1 MFLNDDTHNEE
12 IQENLNQND
21 NLKETFDVLPC
32 SSKSANN
39 DGCESK
45 KRKIESI
52 LAPIDEHECTPEE
65 DHVKNFTFK
74 DEDIL
79 VVSFPKTGTT
89 WLQEIIY
96 SILNGVDETSS
107 QSLED
112 RFPYLEFIY
121 PGLKSIQ
128 KMEGQRLIK
137 THLPYSLLPEDIH
150 KKNVKFQLSDL
161 ECKISFEKR
170 LTTTGMAAV
179 SAEVLPFG
187 GKFFLNPIFACYLI
201 FYIMRNPKDV
211 VVSYYHFVRMMTV
224 SDYSGNFENFFQEF
238 LSDKVP
244 YGPIWKHYQEMWDHL
259 NEANI
264 FILFYED
271 LHKDIQGTIKK
282 IATFLDRDVSDE
294 EINDIVDHCS
304 FHNMA
309 QNPNVNY
316 QHWDDLGIRKIHEAK
331 FMRKGEIGDWK
342 NYFTSEMCQSMDLWI
357 EDNLKEISPFFNYDN
372 FKSNAK
378 QKV

>member
-1 MFLNDDTHNEE
+1 MYSVFFR
-12 IQENLNQND
+12 NLRFRN
-21 NLKETFDVLPC
+21 
-32 SSKSANN
+32 
-39 DGCESK
+39 
-45 KRKIESI
+45 I
-52 LAPIDEHECTPEE
+52 APIYLKRISSGRFIYESASNEHNVKKFKRIKRLASTLLFGGTFLIVVWARNRKCVNVFDDAKLVSNSNYQKNFKLYEYKEFMLPSFVMKNL
-65 DHVKNFTFK
+65 DHVKNFTFN
-74 DEDIL
+74 DGDIL

-96 SILNGVDETSS
+96 SILNGVDETLS

-112 RFPYLEFIY
+112 RFPYLEFMY

-150 KKNVKFQLSDL
+150 KKNVKIL
-161 ECKISFEKR
+161 
-170 LTTTGMAAV
+170 
-179 SAEVLPFG
+179 
-187 GKFFLNPIFACYLI
+187 
-201 FYIMRNPKDV
+201 YIMRNPKDV

-244 YGPIWKHYQEMWDHL
+244 YGPLWKHYQEMWDHL

-264 FILFYED
+264 LILFYED
-271 LHKDIQGTIKK
+271 LHKDIQGAIKK

-294 EINDIVDHCS
+294 EINNIVEHCS

-357 EDNLKEISPFFNYDN
+357 EDNLKEISPFFNYDK

-378 QKV
+378 Q

>member
-1 MFLNDDTHNEE
+1 MYSVFLR
-12 IQENLNQND
+12 
-21 NLKETFDVLPC
+21 NLKFRNITPIYLKRISTGRFFYESASNEHNVKKFRRIKRLASTLLFGGTFLIAVWAKNRKRANVFDDAKLVSNSNYHKNFKLYEYKEFVLP
-32 SSKSANN
+32 SFVMKN
-39 DGCESK
+39 
-45 KRKIESI
+45 
-52 LAPIDEHECTPEE
+52 L

-74 DEDIL
+74 DGDIL

-96 SILNGVDETSS
+96 SILNGVDETLS

-150 KKNVKFQLSDL
+150 KKNVKIL
-161 ECKISFEKR
+161 
-170 LTTTGMAAV
+170 
-179 SAEVLPFG
+179 
-187 GKFFLNPIFACYLI
+187 
-201 FYIMRNPKDV
+201 YIMRNPKDV
-211 VVSYYHFVRMMTV
+211 MVSYYHFVRMMTV
-224 SDYSGNFENFFQEF
+224 SDYSGHFESFFREF

-244 YGPIWKHYQEMWDHL
+244 YGPIWKHYQEMWDHR

-264 FILFYED
+264 LILFYED

-282 IATFLDRDVSDE
+282 VATFLDRDVSDE

-357 EDNLKEISPFFNYDN
+357 EDNLKEISPFFNYDKL
-372 FKSNAK
+372 KSNTK
-378 QKV
+378 Q